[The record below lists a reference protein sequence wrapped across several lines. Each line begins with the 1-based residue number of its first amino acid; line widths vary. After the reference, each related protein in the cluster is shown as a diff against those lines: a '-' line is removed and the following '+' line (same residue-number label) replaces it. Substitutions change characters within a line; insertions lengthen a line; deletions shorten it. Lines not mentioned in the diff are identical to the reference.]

1 MQKTWMMC
9 FMNSQEVQK
18 DRNKVLSV
26 DCCRLPAQLIRI
38 NKNHKTT
45 INQ

>member
-1 MQKTWMMC
+1 MQKIWMMC

-18 DRNKVLSV
+18 GRNKVLSV
-26 DCCRLPAQLIRI
+26 DCCRMSAQLIGI
-38 NKNHKTT
+38 SKNHKTT